1 MDTNAGQGMMTT
13 PDYQRFRRQVDQ
25 WQPELV
31 REVFRQH
38 QHLIRVKKEEVALE
52 RLAMIF
58 RSALDIS
65 NRKGF
70 KSMSVRDL
78 SDTTGISMGALYG
91 YIDSKDG
98 LLDMIMAYGST
109 AARWAVRVPEDVAT
123 ARERLDWVLRAHLY
137 LSEVMLPWFFF
148 AFMEARHFSQR
159 AREQAM
165 DSELWMEQLISE
177 CLAAGN
183 ASGEFRVQQPELA
196 GALIKSLLQDWYL
209 KRWKYRRR
217 GLDVEAYA
225 RTVMEFI
232 EAWVLAQRAPGQKTS
247 ERQSAEET

>member
-1 MDTNAGQGMMTT
+1 MMTT
-13 PDYQRFRRQVDQ
+13 AGYEGFSTRVRQ
-25 WQPELV
+25 WQPDLL

-38 QHLIRVKKEEVALE
+38 QHLIRVKKEDVAVE
-52 RLAMIF
+52 RLALIF
-58 RSALDIS
+58 SSALDIS

-78 SDTTGISMGALYG
+78 SDATGISMGALYG

-98 LLDMIMAYGST
+98 LLDMIMAYGFT
-109 AARWAVRVPEDVAT
+109 AVRWAVRVPEDVGT
-123 ARERLDWVLRAHLY
+123 ARERLNWVLRAHLH

-165 DSELWMEQLISE
+165 GSELWMEELISD
-177 CLAAGN
+177 CLEQGN
-183 ASGEFRVQQPELA
+183 ASGEFKVAQPELA

-217 GLDVEAYA
+217 GVDVDAYA

-232 EAWVLAQRAPGQKTS
+232 EAWVLA
-247 ERQSAEET
+247 ERTPDASKPNDKPRRTHEKGSV

>member
-1 MDTNAGQGMMTT
+1 M
-13 PDYQRFRRQVDQ
+13 PEVDYQRFRERVAA

-38 QHLIRVKKEEVALE
+38 QHLIRVKKEEVALD
-52 RLAMIF
+52 RLDLIL
-58 RSALDIS
+58 RTALDIS

-78 SDTTGISMGALYG
+78 SEATGISMGALYA

-98 LLDMIMAYGST
+98 LLDMIMAYGSV
-109 AARWAVRVPEDVAT
+109 AARWAVQVPDQVVG
-123 ARERLDWVLRAHLY
+123 ARSRLDWVLRSHLY
-137 LSEVMLPWFFF
+137 LSEVLLPWFFF

-165 DSELWMEQLISE
+165 GSELWMERLISE
-177 CLAAGN
+177 CLEEGN
-183 ASGEFRVQQPELA
+183 ASGEFAVARPDLA

-217 GLDVEAYA
+217 NVDVEAYTG
-225 RTVMEFI
+225 TVMEFI
-232 EAWVLAQRAPGQKTS
+232 EAWVLPDRSTAPGRVQTD
-247 ERQSAEET
+247 QSSRVNHEKGSV

>member
-1 MDTNAGQGMMTT
+1 M
-13 PDYQRFRRQVDQ
+13 PILDYQGFRERVAT

-38 QHLIRVKKEEVALE
+38 QHLIRVKKEEVALD
-52 RLAMIF
+52 RLDLIL

-78 SDTTGISMGALYG
+78 SEATGISMGALYA

-109 AARWAVRVPEDVAT
+109 AARWAVRVPDDVEG
-123 ARERLDWVLRAHLY
+123 ARQRLDWVLRSHLY
-137 LSEVMLPWFFF
+137 LSEIMLPWFFF

-165 DSELWMEQLISE
+165 GSELWMEQLITA
-177 CLAAGN
+177 CLEEGN
-183 ASGEFRVQQPELA
+183 ASGEFAVARPDLA

-217 GLDVEAYA
+217 DVDVEQYT

-232 EAWVLAQRAPGQKTS
+232 EAWVVAESRAAPGLT
-247 ERQSAEET
+247 QSSDIRGRKDEKGSV